1 MKKLLISALSCLMM
15 VSVFS
20 SCEKKQNDGPDS
32 TKKYFNIVCS
42 NVEDLSA
49 QVTVTP
55 TDMSLTYLFGV
66 MQSADFNSDT
76 ITSRLTKEFFDAML
90 KSYEKV
96 YNQKFY
102 YADLLRIGKTELTFD
117 DLEPK
122 TEYTAFAVALDTVSF
137 KLVTSV
143 ETVAFKTLE
152 LTIRGKKEITFDELE
167 YVDYVQKDGWWQ
179 IFGESSV
186 KNNQFYY
193 LTVSPV
199 KTNKAEGTYTLE
211 DMDLDYTFL
220 RRYTLNGND
229 TTVEQIQFIS
239 GAFELKET
247 AEGASLEAVVVGK
260 DGYQYTI
267 HATGVLYSDEIEI
280 IGEKEL
286 VFTDIDFVN
295 AVETEGWWQIMG
307 DSKAVDN
314 QFVFISVSPI
324 YTETVTGSYTM
335 EDMDETFT
343 LLAYY
348 TINGNDTIVDA
359 YVDFVEGEF
368 NVTETET
375 GATMEAVAIGND
387 GYQYTIKATAI
398 LQEREENA
406 PARRRVTVSRRKAA
420 GLKKAK
426 FQKL

>member
-32 TKKYFNIVCS
+32 TKKYFNIECS

-117 DLEPK
+117 DLEPQ

-167 YVDYVQKDGWWQ
+167 YVDNLQKGGWWQ
-179 IFGESSV
+179 IFGDSPL
-186 KNNQFYY
+186 KDNQFYY
-193 LTVSPV
+193 ITVSPV

-229 TTVEQIQFIS
+229 TMVEQIPFIA

-247 AEGASLEAVVVGK
+247 TEGANLEATVVGK

-267 HATGVLYSDEIEI
+267 HATGIFSSDEMEI

-307 DSKAVDN
+307 DSKAVNN
-314 QFVFISVSPI
+314 QFVFISVSPV

-387 GYQYTIKATAI
+387 GYQYTIKTTAI